1 MQFKSAWCI
10 IFVFGLRLF
19 LQSQIQNELPVGFT
33 ETDLKGASLSI
44 HVMDYEQGTTLYAYD
59 AERLLI
65 PASIQ
70 KLLSTG
76 AAMEHFGP
84 EYQFKTSLGVCKSKT
99 QAISK
104 HSLIIYGSGDRI
116 FFQMKRPACFQNGP
130 RL

>member
-10 IFVFGLRLF
+10 ILVIGLKLS
-19 LQSQIQNELPVGFT
+19 LQSQIQNELPAGFT
-33 ETDLKGASLSI
+33 ESDLKGASLSI

-59 AERLLI
+59 ADRLLI

-76 AAMEHFGP
+76 AVMERFGP
-84 EYQFKTSLGVCKSKT
+84 DYQFKTALGVCKSKS

-104 HSLIIYGSGDRI
+104 KVL
-116 FFQMKRPACFQNGP
+116 
-130 RL
+130 